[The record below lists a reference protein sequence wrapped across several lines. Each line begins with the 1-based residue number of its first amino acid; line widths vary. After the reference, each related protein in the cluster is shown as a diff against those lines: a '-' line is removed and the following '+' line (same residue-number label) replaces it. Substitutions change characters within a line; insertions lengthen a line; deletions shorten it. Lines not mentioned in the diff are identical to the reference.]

1 MKLEQIAIRR
11 IADHPEQIQEAAC
24 WFHTKWRVPV
34 EAYMESM
41 RASLSRDC
49 AVPQWYVVMDLGR
62 IIAGIG
68 VIENDFHE
76 RKDLSPNVCAVYVEK
91 EYRGRGIAGAML
103 DFVCKDMGEKGVGRL
118 YLITDHTSFY
128 ERYGWEFLC
137 MVREDGGEKLTRMYV
152 HENAR
157 GPGAPRPGAQEVKTR
172 SGVETDP

>member
-76 RKDLSPNVCAVYVEK
+76 R
-91 EYRGRGIAGAML
+91 
-103 DFVCKDMGEKGVGRL
+103 
-118 YLITDHTSFY
+118 
-128 ERYGWEFLC
+128 
-137 MVREDGGEKLTRMYV
+137 
-152 HENAR
+152 
-157 GPGAPRPGAQEVKTR
+157 
-172 SGVETDP
+172 